1 MTNERW
7 NKLQS
12 DVFRNTFTMNKD
24 GVSLKESIV
33 LLNDRINVWKNF
45 YKLLGEVLDPM
56 DKRFNI
62 MNVKKVNYKNG
73 KYLFMKVSLWY
84 YVVIDLENK
93 KTINEEAAKKIFDVK
108 FFKDYFYET
117 DGLLDYY
124 SFDSLSDD
132 VTSKVIDY
140 YLEHEDI
147 LTDKKSIRIP
157 ILDTEEVFGYLI
169 VYFDK
174 DEVMIGINGKKEG
187 RCNYIFLNKDLKVY
201 GASNLTGNKDEVA
214 SSFDGTKDIM
224 IPKELL
230 SKYINYG
237 IGMSD
242 SHGNS
247 FSINK

>member
-1 MTNERW
+1 MMTNERW
-7 NKLQS
+7 NELQS
-12 DVFRNTFTMNKD
+12 EVFKNTFTMNID
-24 GVSLKESIV
+24 GISLKDTIV
-33 LLNDRINVWKNF
+33 NLNDRINIWKNF
-45 YKLLGEVLDPM
+45 YKLLGDVLDPI
-56 DKRFNI
+56 DKRFNV
-62 MNVKKVNYKNG
+62 MNVSKVSYKNG
-73 KYLFMKVSLWY
+73 KYLFIKISLWY

-140 YLEHEDI
+140 YIEHENI

-157 ILDTEEVFGYLI
+157 ILDTDEVFGYLI

-187 RCNYIFLNKDLKVY
+187 RCNYLFLNNDLKVY
-201 GASNLTGNKDEVA
+201 GASNLTGNKEEVA
-214 SSFDGTKDIM
+214 SYFDGSRDIM
-224 IPKELL
+224 IPSGIMEQYVKDGEI
-230 SKYINYG
+230 KY
-237 IGMSD
+237 
-242 SHGNS
+242 GNS
-247 FSINK
+247 FSFNK